1 MAAATGRFLILIQMN
16 DLYEIVEYFVPIV
29 DMNVETKL
37 KIVF

>member
-29 DMNVETKL
+29 DMNAETKL